1 MLRLGNLALMFLSCV
16 VLLNSSCAIEED
28 EVITADMVERAGS
41 PGVFLDSAVAG
52 VNYLTSSGL
61 AGVTDTNGTFYYNS
75 GDTVS
80 FTLGDV
86 SLGSV
91 TGSAKLTPV
100 EVMGASGTA
109 DPKVI
114 NLSRLLQTLDADG
127 DPSNGINIEAS
138 TQTALKGKA
147 IDFDVPVESF
157 SNATAAVTEAVG
169 KPMISA
175 TAALKHLHSTME
187 DQGMDSKVASD
198 KELQAVSSELQNFET
213 IPAGFKIS
221 KNTASLQEIGNS
233 ETFTVVLDSGPI
245 SDVVLSVIA
254 SDAGEVAA
262 SPSSLG
268 FGIDNWSLAQTVTIR
283 GVDDKIS
290 DGTVSSVVIVGV
302 DKDKTKDSAYDK
314 LPSQNLKTTTVDNEP
329 SPNVSMSS
337 SVENVEENGGEITL
351 LFTMDL
357 AAGTDTIVTLATSGT
372 ATFGS
377 DYKLSSNAA
386 IIPAG
391 SKKSTITIQS
401 IDDRIDDEN
410 EKIIIDVKDITGGN
424 GAKEYGEQK
433 ASLTINDDDQ
443 AGFTLSKS
451 SALVTENGDTEAFTI
466 VLNSRP
472 TENVVFNIN
481 SENIKEAKVSKPTL
495 IFTNSNWNIPQEVII
510 TGIDDEEIDSATSSK
525 IIVSVNQESN
535 KDSIYVGL
543 LTQSLTV
550 TNKDNEP
557 TPLVTLTTTGALVSE
572 NGESIVLT
580 ANLSTILKS
589 DTEIKLSISGT
600 ADLDQDYSLS
610 SSKITIPAGSTS
622 GSIKITGIA
631 DKLAEESET
640 ILIKISGVSSNSG
653 AIENGNQQATVNIT
667 DDDTAALKITESE
680 DSTLVNENGSTDTFT
695 VKLGSQ
701 PTSDVVVDLTVS
713 DGTEAKI
720 STSSLTFTTSDWN
733 SAKTVT
739 VTGVDDNIYDQ
750 SVNVTIKL
758 AVNTSSTADLAYA
771 KLSPQSL
778 NLKAMDNDSA
788 PVITLASS
796 LTNLDEN
803 KSTVVLTATIS
814 AVSNSDTIVILEPSG
829 SATLSTDY
837 ALSSTSITILAG
849 KTTGTTN
856 LESIE
861 DYVDEDAETV
871 VLDIS
876 GVFGGIATESGT
888 QQVSITINDDDTSTF
903 KINELDGS
911 TTVEEGGSKDTFTVV
926 LGSEPTSN
934 VVFDLTASDS
944 TEASVSTSS
953 LTFNASNWN
962 QAQTVTVSGVD
973 DPIRD
978 ELVNSAIAVAIDK
991 SSTNDTK
998 YAALSSKSVSVS
1010 TSDDEGNPIVSV
1022 ATSVNSMDESGG
1034 MAILTVKQDTV
1045 AVTNTTVTLNTS
1057 GTAIL
1062 NSDYSLS
1069 STSLTIPAGSR
1080 EVKATLQAVSD
1091 NIDEAVEKVEVSI
1104 GSVSG
1109 GNGAKVGGNQV
1120 EVSIND
1126 DDVSGFTVAASGGS
1140 TSVSESGSSTDTISV
1155 VLKSEPIGKVTFLVE
1170 ASDATEVRVSSS
1182 SLMFN
1187 TSNWN
1192 QAQTITV
1199 YGEDDLIRDGLVSSE
1214 IKVAINKQG
1223 TADSKYAVLS
1233 SQSLPVSTIDDGA
1246 VPLVSLAASAS
1257 SLNEGGNQVVLTV
1270 IQNVV
1275 ALADTTVTLGTSG
1288 TAVLNSDYSLSSTT
1302 LTIPAGSRE
1311 MKVTLTAI
1319 SDWIDEDTEE
1329 IRVAISGVSGA
1340 SGASANGDQLAV
1352 ITIKDDDISAFTI
1365 VETDGATKVS
1375 EGGGTLASGSVE
1387 VTGCEPVWNTG
1398 QNFFGINLSFYQQNQ
1413 SLFGVGQQIIADDRT
1428 YFIDATNIPGNCN
1441 KGVALV
1447 YVAAS
1452 QNSADG
1458 NPWSP
1463 AGALKSNLNGNST
1476 WKLPSGESKDS
1487 FTITLASQPMD
1498 QVMFDV
1504 TVSDNTEA
1512 SVNPSKLTFNASNW
1526 NQAQTI
1532 TITGVDDPIRDEL
1545 VNSEVAVA
1553 INKSSTNDAKYT
1565 VLSSKSLLVS
1575 TSDDEAAPTV
1585 TLYVAASSVLE
1596 NAGSVSLTA
1605 IQNVVATQNTKVTL
1619 NISGTATLDTDYSI
1633 ASNTITI
1640 PAGSKSGTA
1649 ILTIANDTTV
1659 ENSETVFIDIAGV
1672 SGGNGAVEEG
1682 TQKTTLTISN
1692 DDSAAVTIADV
1703 SVSENAGSAT
1713 LTLRLDKAVS
1723 GGFSVDV
1730 STSNGS
1736 ASAGSDYTALSSKRV
1751 TFSGS
1756 AGEAE
1761 TVSIAIN
1768 NDSVVEGSETLNVRM
1783 SNVSHN
1789 GVQITDTATVTIS
1802 NDDSAAVT
1810 IADVSVSENAGSATL
1825 TLRLDKAVSGGFSVD
1840 VSTSNGSASAG
1851 SDYTALSSK
1860 RVTFSG
1866 SAGEAETVSIAINND
1881 SVVEGS
1887 ETLNVRMS
1895 NVSHNGVQITDTA
1908 TVTISNDDKIGITY
1922 QTWECGFW
1930 NSGGGYYGFPSW
1942 QNLWPCPTSPSVHPW
1957 NSQSFEMS
1965 QVGKVL
1971 SSGKLTSGDIN
1982 FNWSSG
1988 NVLDSGRRDYIVVKL
2003 TGNFVM
2009 PGTPGTSYSVRFRN
2023 HDDDG
2028 SILKINGVEI
2038 INDWS
2043 GLHPPAHR
2051 YSGWRTLV
2059 GGQSYSYERLFSEWG
2074 GGAVLRQEWYIWGL
2088 HDWKYMNIGNDFE

>member
-1 MLRLGNLALMFLSCV
+1 MTMLKFRNLALTFLSCV
-16 VLLNSSCAIEED
+16 LLLNSSCAIQED
-28 EVITADMVERAGS
+28 EVVTADTVERAGS

-52 VNYLTSSGL
+52 VNYITSSGL
-61 AGVTDTNGTFYYNS
+61 AGITDASGTFYYNS

-157 SNATAAVTEAVG
+157 DKATTAVTEAVG

-187 DQGMDSKVASD
+187 DQGMGSKVASD
-198 KELQAVSSELQNFET
+198 KELQAVSSKLENFET

-221 KNTASLQEIGNS
+221 KNDASLQEIGNS
-233 ETFTVVLDSGPI
+233 EIFTVVLDSGPI
-245 SDVVLSVIA
+245 GDVVLSVVA
-254 SDAGEVAA
+254 SDAGEVSV

-290 DGTVSSVVIVGV
+290 DGTISSAVIVGV
-302 DKDKTKDSAYDK
+302 NKDETKDSTYDK
-314 LPSQNLKTTTVDNEP
+314 LPSKNLTTTTVDNEP
-329 SPNVSMSS
+329 SPNVSMNASAT
-337 SVENVEENGGEITL
+337 NAGENGGEITL
-351 LFTMDL
+351 SFTMDL
-357 AAGTDTIVTLATSGT
+357 AAGTDTIVTLETSGT
-372 ATFGS
+372 AAFGS
-377 DYKLSSNAA
+377 DYKLSSNTAT
-386 IIPAG
+386 IPAG
-391 SKKSTITIQS
+391 SKTSTAKIQN
-401 IDDRIDDEN
+401 IDDQIDDEN
-410 EKIIIDVKDITGGN
+410 ENIIIDIKNVTGGN
-424 GAKEYGEQK
+424 GAKEYGEQQ

-443 AGFTLSKS
+443 AGFNLSKS
-451 SALVTENGDTEAFTI
+451 SAVVTESGDTEIFTV
-466 VLNSRP
+466 VLDSQP
-472 TENVVFNIN
+472 TENVVLNIS
-481 SENIKEAKVSKPTL
+481 SENTKEAKVSESIL
-495 IFTNSNWNIPQEVII
+495 IFTNSNWNIPQQVTI
-510 TGIDDEEIDSATSSK
+510 TGVDDEEIDSAISSK
-525 IIVSVNQESN
+525 ILVSVNQESN
-535 KDSIYVGL
+535 KDSSYVGL
-543 LTQSLTV
+543 LTQSLAV
-550 TNKDNEP
+550 TNNDNEP
-557 TPLVTLTTTGALVSE
+557 TPLVTLLNTESLVSE
-572 NGESIVLT
+572 NGGSVLLT

-589 DTEIKLSISGT
+589 NTEVKLSISGT
-600 ADLDQDYSLS
+600 ANLDQDYSLS
-610 SSKITIPAGSTS
+610 SNTITIPAGSTS

-631 DKLAEESET
+631 DQLAEESET
-640 ILIKISGVSSNSG
+640 ILIEISGVSSSSG
-653 AIENGNQQATVNIT
+653 AIESGNQQTTVSIT
-667 DDDTAALKITESE
+667 DDDTVAIKITETE
-680 DSTLVNENGSTDTFT
+680 GSTLVNENGSTDTIT

-701 PTSDVVVDLTVS
+701 PTSDVVVDLTVDDS
-713 DGTEAKI
+713 TEAHI

-739 VTGVDDNIYDQ
+739 VIGVDDNIYDQ

-778 NLKAMDNDSA
+778 NLTTMDNDSA

-796 LTNLDEN
+796 STNLDEN
-803 KSTVVLTATIS
+803 KRTVALTATIS
-814 AVSNSDTIVILEPSG
+814 AVSNSDTIVTLEPSG
-829 SATLSTDY
+829 SATPRTDY

-849 KTTGTTN
+849 QTTGTTN

-876 GVFGGIATESGT
+876 GVFGGIATESDT
-888 QQVSITINDDDTSTF
+888 QQVSITINDDDTSAF
-903 KINELDGS
+903 KINESGGS
-911 TTVEEGGSKDTFTVV
+911 TTVEEGGSQDTFTVV

-944 TEASVSTSS
+944 TEASVSKSS

-978 ELVNSAIAVAIDK
+978 ELVKSEIAVAINK
-991 SSTNDTK
+991 NSTNDTK
-998 YAALSSKSVSVS
+998 YAALSSKSISVS

-1022 ATSVNSMDESGG
+1022 ATSANSMDESGG
-1034 MAILTVKQDTV
+1034 QTTLTVKQDVV
-1045 AVTNTTVTLNTS
+1045 AVTDTKVTL
-1057 GTAIL
+1057 GTAGTATL
-1062 NSDYSLS
+1062 SDYTLLS
-1069 STSLTIPAGSR
+1069 PSLTLPAGSR
-1080 EVKATLQAVSD
+1080 EVTTTLQAVSD

-1104 GSVSG
+1104 SSVSG
-1109 GNGAKVGGNQV
+1109 GNGAKAGGNQV

-1155 VLKSEPIGKVTFLVE
+1155 VLKSEPTGKVAFLVE
-1170 ASDATEVRVSSS
+1170 VSDATEVRVSPS
-1182 SLMFN
+1182 SLRFD

-1192 QAQTITV
+1192 KAQTITV
-1199 YGEDDLIRDGLVSSE
+1199 YGEDDLIRDGLVNSE
-1214 IKVAINKQG
+1214 VKVAINKQD
-1223 TADSKYAVLS
+1223 TLDSKYDGLM

-1257 SLNEGGNQVVLTV
+1257 SLNEGGGQVVLTV
-1270 IQNVV
+1270 TQNVV
-1275 ALADTTVTLGTSG
+1275 ALANTTVTLVTSG
-1288 TAVLNSDYSLSSTT
+1288 TAVLNSDYSLSSNT

-1311 MKVTLTAI
+1311 ATITLTAL

-1329 IRVAISGVSGA
+1329 INISIGEISGGSGA
-1340 SGASANGDQLAV
+1340 STNGDQLAV
-1352 ITIKDDDISAFTI
+1352 ITIKDDDTSAFTI

-1375 EGGGTLASGSVE
+1375 EGGGALASGSVE

-1413 SLFGVGQQIIADDRT
+1413 PLFGVGQQIIADDRT

-1526 NQAQTI
+1526 SQAQTI
-1532 TITGVDDPIRDEL
+1532 TVTGVDDPIRDEL

-1553 INKSSTNDAKYT
+1553 INKSSTNDTKYA

-1585 TLYVAASSVLE
+1585 TLYAAASSVLE
-1596 NAGSVSLTA
+1596 NAGSVSLIA
-1605 IQNVVATQNTKVTL
+1605 IQNVIATQDTKVTL
-1619 NISGTATLDTDYSI
+1619 NISGTATLETDYSI

-1640 PAGSKSGTA
+1640 PAGSKSGTL

-1659 ENSETVFIDIAGV
+1659 ENSETVFIDVAGV

-1713 LTLRLDKAVS
+1713 LTLRLDRAVS

-1783 SNVSHN
+1783 SNASHN
-1789 GVQITDTATVTIS
+1789 GI
-1802 NDDSAAVT
+1802 
-1810 IADVSVSENAGSATL
+1810 
-1825 TLRLDKAVSGGFSVD
+1825 
-1840 VSTSNGSASAG
+1840 
-1851 SDYTALSSK
+1851 
-1860 RVTFSG
+1860 
-1866 SAGEAETVSIAINND
+1866 
-1881 SVVEGS
+1881 
-1887 ETLNVRMS
+1887 
-1895 NVSHNGVQITDTA
+1895 QITDTA

-1942 QNLWPCPTSPSVHPW
+1942 QNLWPCPTSPSIHPW

-1982 FNWSSG
+1982 FNWSTG
-1988 NVLDSGRRDYIVVKL
+1988 NVLDSNTRDYIVVKL
-2003 TGNFVM
+2003 TGSFVM
-2009 PGTPGTSYSVRFRN
+2009 PGITGKTYNVLFRN
-2023 HDDDG
+2023 QDDDG
-2028 SILKINGVEI
+2028 SRTI
-2038 INDWS
+2038 IGGTVVIEDWS
-2043 GLHPPAHR
+2043 GLHGASNR
-2051 YSGWRTLV
+2051 DGSISLV
-2059 GGQSYSYERLFSEWG
+2059 GGQLYSYERLQSEWG
-2074 GGAVLRQEWYIWGL
+2074 GHSVLRQFWKINGL
-2088 HDWKYMNIGNDFE
+2088 SGYNNYRYMNIANDFR